1 MKRIA
6 YILIVIMTITS
17 CDKVDELTK
26 FDVDYES
33 NYTIAST
40 TIINTPF
47 SIITPDITTNS
58 TSTFENNNTR
68 SDLVES
74 IRLRSVRITLIS
86 PSDSNFDFLR
96 SMRVFLDADD
106 LEEVEVAFITDLE
119 DDNVASL
126 NLQLTNQELKEFIK
140 KESFRLRV
148 QTTTDQTLTQD
159 HDIKID
165 CKFRVDAKILGV

>member
-1 MKRIA
+1 MKRIIF
-6 YILIVIMTITS
+6 ILLVAVLTFS

-26 FDVDYES
+26 FDVDYQT
-33 NYTIAST
+33 NYTISSS

-47 SIITPDITTNS
+47 SIITPDVTTNS
-58 TSTFENNNTR
+58 SSTFENNNTR

-86 PSDSNFDFLR
+86 PTDSNFDFLR

-106 LEEVEVAFITDLE
+106 LEEVEVAFISDLQ
-119 DDNVASL
+119 DDNVSFLDL
-126 NLQLTNQELKEFIK
+126 NLTNQELKEYIK
-140 KESFRLRV
+140 KDRFRLRV

-159 HDIKID
+159 HEIQID

>member
-1 MKRIA
+1 MKK
-6 YILIVIMTITS
+6 IVFLLVLVSAMIS

-33 NYTIAST
+33 NYTIASS

-47 SIITPDITTNS
+47 SILTPDITTNS
-58 TSTFENNNTR
+58 TATFENNNTR
-68 SDLVES
+68 ADLIES
-74 IRLRSVRITLIS
+74 IKLRSVRITLTS
-86 PSDSNFDFLR
+86 PTDSNFDFLK
-96 SMRVFLDADD
+96 SMRVFLDADN
-106 LEEVEVAFITDLE
+106 LEEVEVAFIEDLQ

-126 NLQLTNQELKEFIK
+126 TLQLTNTELKEFIK
-140 KESFRLRV
+140 KDSFRLRV

-159 HDIKID
+159 HEIKID